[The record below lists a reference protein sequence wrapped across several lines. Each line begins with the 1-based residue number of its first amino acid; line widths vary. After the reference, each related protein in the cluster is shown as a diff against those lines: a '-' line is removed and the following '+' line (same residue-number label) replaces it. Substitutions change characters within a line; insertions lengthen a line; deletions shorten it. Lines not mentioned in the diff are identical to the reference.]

1 MRYKNSKVLIWLTTI
16 FGAAMIVFLMLFL
29 SFLNTSST
37 YKTQLENA
45 YMKSFYEMV
54 DNVNTL
60 EVNLSKIV
68 ATNSLDSQRELL
80 TNVYENCK
88 SGVEHVNMLPIN
100 NNKLS
105 ELNSLLNKTG
115 GFAYSLLLQNY
126 NNTSLL
132 YIIFCFF
139 ARGIFLFGVFFR

>member
-1 MRYKNSKVLIWLTTI
+1 MKGKSNKILIWLTTI
-16 FGAAMIVFLMLFL
+16 FGTAMVVFFALFL
-29 SFLNTSST
+29 SFWATSST
-37 YKTQLENA
+37 YKTQLENS

-68 ATNSLDSQRELL
+68 ATNSVDSQRELL

-100 NNKLS
+100 NDKLT
-105 ELNSLLNKTG
+105 ELNKLLNKTG
-115 GFAYSLLLQNY
+115 GFAYSLLLENY
-126 NNTSLL
+126 NDKLISDED
-132 YIIFCFF
+132 FEQVE
-139 ARGIFLFGVFFR
+139 GIYSSVRELQ